1 MSDVLTMLVLLVLGA
16 ALCVVGV
23 YVQFGLGWALIV
35 GGCVVLGAGL
45 VIRRGI
51 DWSAG

>member
-1 MSDVLTMLVLLVLGA
+1 MSDVLTMLILLVLGA

-23 YVQFGLGWALIV
+23 YVLFGVGWAFIST
-35 GGCVVLGAGL
+35 GIASIAAGL

-51 DWSAG
+51 DGSAG